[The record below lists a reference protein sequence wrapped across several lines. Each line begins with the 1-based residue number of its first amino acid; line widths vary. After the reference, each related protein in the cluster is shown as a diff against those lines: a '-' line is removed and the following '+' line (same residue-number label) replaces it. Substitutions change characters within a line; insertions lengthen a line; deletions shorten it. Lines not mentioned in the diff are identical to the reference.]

1 MQQSWDYTNMQRI
14 PEPELMTGSEQSR
27 AYAKADFAEPH
38 DRCIALLKE
47 SLPHL
52 PAQGHALDLGCGPAD
67 ITIRFARAFPSWSVD
82 GLDGAPAMLKYGQL
96 ALQQLQLQGR
106 VRLLEAY
113 LPDGDAPCDRYDL
126 IFSNSL
132 LHHLADPMVLWR
144 SIQRWSTAG
153 TQVFVMDLMR
163 PDTPETA
170 TQLVTQYAANEP
182 EILRHDFYHSLL
194 AAYRITEVQQQLSGA
209 NLGYFS
215 VKSVSDRHFIVWGE
229 VQ

>member
-1 MQQSWDYTNMQRI
+1 MNLQRI
-14 PEPELMTGSEQSR
+14 PEPELMTGSEQAR

-38 DRCIALLKE
+38 DRCITLLKD
-47 SLPHL
+47 SLPNL
-52 PAQGHALDLGCGPAD
+52 PTRGYALDLGCGPAD
-67 ITIRFARAFPSWSVD
+67 ITIRFARAFPDWSVD
-82 GLDGAPAMLKYGQL
+82 GLEGAPAMLKYGQL
-96 ALQQLQLQGR
+96 ALQQAQLQGR

-113 LPDGDAPCDRYDL
+113 LPDGDALRDRYDL

-132 LHHLADPMVLWR
+132 LHHLADPMVLWK
-144 SIQRWSTAG
+144 SIQRWSTTG

-163 PDTPETA
+163 PDTTETA

-194 AAYRITEVQQQLSGA
+194 AAYRIEEVQQQLTSA
-209 NLGYFS
+209 NLDYFS
-215 VKSVSDRHFIVWGE
+215 VKSVSDRHFIVWGK